1 MTLGFGIGG
10 FSGCRSVGSSLF
22 ACAAWPSRI
31 VISALISSP
40 FELDAAGATMTVCL
54 GSFGF
59 GSWLRLLE
67 GALGSA
73 RKPVGALDGTIPETG
88 ALEGRILGIG
98 ALDGVAGLIDGFAG
112 ALVGFAGVL
121 DGCGSVFDG
130 RILVGCG

>member
-1 MTLGFGIGG
+1 M
-10 FSGCRSVGSSLF
+10 
-22 ACAAWPSRI
+22 
-31 VISALISSP
+31 
-40 FELDAAGATMTVCL
+40 

-59 GSWLRLLE
+59 GSLLLLRD

-73 RKPVGALDGTIPETG
+73 GRILSGVLDGTIPETG